1 MRRASRNFLSGI
13 LESYGSSHP
22 LQPYD
27 FGEKVLVSPPNQ
39 FNMHSYGGYL
49 RLYPNTV
56 AVLYS
61 PTGTSDA
68 YRKGGMLYLNQGV
81 YTVRYVDIR
90 QQTTSIS
97 NIQANSTDAWHVNLA
112 LDFTWEVLNP
122 IELVTMRDP
131 YETLT
136 RLCQD
141 AAIHYIQT
149 QSFEKLIPTP
159 NKRPIKPE
167 TPVQQIRA
175 YSEKEIADS
184 VLVLLRSNPALRAFR
199 FITVNLRDRRGDP
212 RQTEA
217 IQAAMVKNTEI
228 IQEKLNEIEQTNY
241 ELEALQ
247 KQMPVKKAEESIMV
261 QDAHADRM
269 QRQEAEELSAYEA
282 DLERRIIEITKPVR
296 EIQIELQNKSREQQ
310 ISLDRYMRWLEVT
323 AAAYHDLSV
332 VLTQA
337 QMTPG
342 LVQSLENNKAFEQ
355 FQNAFSFIKSNNP
368 IDSTPSSEGELHRIL
383 PPIDIDDLKD

>member
-1 MRRASRNFLSGI
+1 MEVPIIRF
-13 LESYGSSHP
+13 
-22 LQPYD
+22 
-27 FGEKVLVSPPNQ
+27 
-39 FNMHSYGGYL
+39 
-49 RLYPNTV
+49 
-56 AVLYS
+56 
-61 PTGTSDA
+61 
-68 YRKGGMLYLNQGV
+68 RKGKAKTKEVVPKERINHQIAANEVRLIGADGKMLGV
-81 YTVRYVDIR
+81 LKIK
-90 QQTTSIS
+90 
-97 NIQANSTDAWHVNLA
+97 DA
-112 LDFTWEVLNP
+112 
-122 IELVTMRDP
+122 
-131 YETLT
+131 
-136 RLCQD
+136 
-141 AAIHYIQT
+141 
-149 QSFEKLIPTP
+149 
-159 NKRPIKPE
+159 
-167 TPVQQIRA
+167 
-175 YSEKEIADS
+175 
-184 VLVLLRSNPALRAFR
+184 
-199 FITVNLRDRRGDP
+199 
-212 RQTEA
+212 
-217 IQAAMVKNTEI
+217 
-228 IQEKLNEIEQTNY
+228 
-241 ELEALQ
+241 
-247 KQMPVKKAEESIMV
+247 VKKAEESIMV